1 MSEEQLS
8 TEDEILSGVEGISD
22 GQETEQHAESTAE
35 EHEVQTASGNNE
47 SIAESRN
54 GVAQDQQPPAQQQ
67 RGPQDLVDAN
77 GNVIARGG
85 KERRLYETA
94 HKERTRSNDLQQQV
108 TSLQGQLDA
117 VNQAGSVGTQLGL
130 TPEEVTTGA
139 QIMKS
144 YKDNP
149 VETVK
154 YMLPQTQAAGHNVEG
169 ITGTDVASIKQ
180 MIDDAMSP
188 ILQDRQ
194 TQIDAQTNEAEAQ
207 QTYNRFVGSYP
218 DAPVH
223 ANSLAR
229 LLEEDQT
236 LSPEAAYFKL
246 KSFYAEK
253 GLDWSKPLET
263 LEQEARQAP
272 QQESTQTLPQGS
284 ANVSNVTDQS
294 AVASINTPIDD
305 IIRQSMREAG
315 INS

>member
-8 TEDEILSGVEGISD
+8 TEDEILSSMEGVSD
-22 GQETEQHAESTAE
+22 EQDIEPSVESAAE
-35 EHEVQTASGNNE
+35 EHGEQTEDSTSTVPEQTGNG
-47 SIAESRN
+47 AAADDQP
-54 GVAQDQQPPAQQQ
+54 VAQQ

-77 GNVIARGG
+77 GNIIARGG

-94 HKERTRSNDLQQQV
+94 QKERTRSNDLQQQV
-108 TSLQGQLDA
+108 TSLQGQLEA
-117 VNQAGSVGTQLGL
+117 INQAGSIGTQLGL
-130 TPEEVTTGA
+130 TPDEVTTGA

-154 YMLPQTQAAGHNVEG
+154 YMLTQAQAAGHNIEG

-194 TQIDAQTNEAEAQ
+194 AQLDIQSNEAEAQ
-207 QTYNRFVGSYP
+207 QTYNRFVGTYP

-294 AVASINTPIDD
+294 AVASINTSIDD
-305 IIRQSMREAG
+305 IIRQSMNEAG
-315 INS
+315 ING